1 MFRRRTSSSSS
12 GKIHYRIN
20 IDKSMC
26 PNPVDIYIDND
37 IYQHSFNGS
46 SLDIYRDKKIEVIR
60 IGGQISQKDQQY
72 EYNILLGVTDGV
84 IEGSFTYEYNSGNQC
99 ILASNVIYGNRITNF
114 TPITRI
120 IEPNKIINFTYDPM
134 VSLDSIEN
142 NYIDWGDNS
151 YVINGNCIRTDLCEK
166 CKFEV
171 TGKSK
176 YRSYRVNVTII

>member
-1 MFRRRTSSSSS
+1 
-12 GKIHYRIN
+12 
-20 IDKSMC
+20 MC
-26 PNPVDIYIDND
+26 PNPVNIYIDNN
-37 IYQHSFNGS
+37 IYQYGFNS
-46 SLDIYRDKKIEVIR
+46 AYLDIYRDKKISI
-60 IGGQISQKDQQY
+60 ISISGQVVYRNPQN

-99 ILASNVIYGNRITNF
+99 ILASNVIYGNRTTNF

-120 IEPNKIINFTYDPM
+120 TEPNEIINFTYDPK

-151 YVINGNCIRTDLCEK
+151 YVINSNCIRTDLCEK

-171 TGKSK
+171 IGRSK
-176 YRSYRVNVTII
+176 YKSYRVNVTIT

>member
-1 MFRRRTSSSSS
+1 MFRRRTFSPN
-12 GKIHYRIN
+12 GIHYRVSIN
-20 IDKSMC
+20 KNMC
-26 PNPVDIYIDND
+26 PNPVDIYIDNN
-37 IYQHSFNGS
+37 IYQHGFNS
-46 SLDIYRDKKIEVIR
+46 AYLDIYRDKKINI
-60 IGGQISQKDQQY
+60 ISISGQIVYRNPQN

-99 ILASNVIYGNRITNF
+99 ILASKVIYGNRITNF

-120 IEPNKIINFTYDPM
+120 TEPNEIINFTYDPR

-142 NYIDWGDNS
+142 NYIDWGDSS

>member
-1 MFRRRTSSSSS
+1 MFRRRTSSS

-20 IDKSMC
+20 IDKIMC
-26 PNPVDIYIDND
+26 PNPVDIYIDGD
-37 IYQHSFNGS
+37 TYQSDFNGS
-46 SLDIYRDKKIEVIR
+46 YLDIYRNKKIEVIR
-60 IGGQISQKDQQY
+60 IGGQIVSKDQQY
-72 EYNILLGVTDGV
+72 EYNVLLGVTDGV

-99 ILASNVIYGNRITNF
+99 ILASKVIYGNRITNF

-120 IEPNKIINFTYDPM
+120 TEPNEIINFTYDPR
-134 VSLDSIEN
+134 VSLNSIEN
-142 NYIDWGDNS
+142 NYIDWGDSS

-171 TGKSK
+171 TGRSK